1 VRTTESSLTAGEGW
15 DTLGLRTGGHMS
27 KDEGLN
33 PSVGCGFSRDEKWP
47 ELEQHAPATV
57 TDPFTRS
64 FSERKLDTANQ
75 GLIEL

>member
-1 VRTTESSLTAGEGW
+1 
-15 DTLGLRTGGHMS
+15 MS

-33 PSVGCGFSRDEKWP
+33 PSIGCGFSRDEKWP

-57 TDPFTRS
+57 TDPFTKS